1 MLDWLSGIERKNLEG
16 THFVLSPLIF
26 VQLLEG
32 KADLDL
38 SFFDTLSLPPQAA
51 MKALPDL
58 VDRLHAIK
66 EVDLTKDNVGF
77 KVAGEA
83 TMSRVVASTHH
94 PIVLQTTQ
102 FRIHLP

>member
-1 MLDWLSGIERKNLEG
+1 MLDWLSGIERKNLES

-32 KADLDL
+32 KADL

-51 MKALPDL
+51 MKEAPPDL

-66 EVDLTKDNVGF
+66 EVDLTKDKVGF
-77 KVAGEA
+77 KVAG
-83 TMSRVVASTHH
+83 
-94 PIVLQTTQ
+94 
-102 FRIHLP
+102 

>member
-1 MLDWLSGIERKNLEG
+1 MLDWLSGIEKKNLEY
-16 THFVLSPLIF
+16 TNFLLSPLTF

-51 MKALPDL
+51 MKEAPPDL

-66 EVDLTKDNVGF
+66 EVDLTRDKVGF
-77 KVAGEA
+77 TVAG
-83 TMSRVVASTHH
+83 
-94 PIVLQTTQ
+94 
-102 FRIHLP
+102 

>member
-16 THFVLSPLIF
+16 THFVLSPLTF

-51 MKALPDL
+51 MKEAPPDL

-66 EVDLTKDNVGF
+66 EVDLTKDKVGF
-77 KVAGEA
+77 TVAG
-83 TMSRVVASTHH
+83 
-94 PIVLQTTQ
+94 
-102 FRIHLP
+102 

>member
-1 MLDWLSGIERKNLEG
+1 MLDWLSSIEMKSLMDTE
-16 THFVLSPLIF
+16 FVLSPLTF

-51 MKALPDL
+51 MKEAPPDL

-66 EVDLTKDNVGF
+66 EVDLTKDKVGF
-77 KVAGEA
+77 TVAG
-83 TMSRVVASTHH
+83 
-94 PIVLQTTQ
+94 
-102 FRIHLP
+102 

>member
-1 MLDWLSGIERKNLEG
+1 MLDWLSSIERKNLKDNE
-16 THFVLSPLIF
+16 FVLSPLTF

-51 MKALPDL
+51 MKEAPPDL

-66 EVDLTKDNVGF
+66 EVDLTRDKVGF
-77 KVAGEA
+77 TVAG
-83 TMSRVVASTHH
+83 
-94 PIVLQTTQ
+94 
-102 FRIHLP
+102 